1 MLQFM
6 GSQKVKLDLVTEQ
19 QQTKN
24 NHNVV
29 INIINM
35 EL

>member
-6 GSQKVKLDLVTEQ
+6 GSQKVKHDLVTEQ
-19 QQTKN
+19 QTKS